1 MTNSVDLYSDDPI
14 INSLKFRKYYNE
26 VKRCFKRFLPLP
38 GEPETMKIPTSW
50 GENLTATPGDY
61 LVGPIDAPDDY
72 WPVDAEIFEK
82 TYEITGPGICIKTA
96 ITELVPLVDVT
107 EGEVDR
113 MVTVH
118 TLEGPVTVRAG
129 DYYLARGVNGEIWT
143 YPKDMVQSEMK
154 PAE

>member
-1 MTNSVDLYSDDPI
+1 
-14 INSLKFRKYYNE
+14 
-26 VKRCFKRFLPLP
+26 
-38 GEPETMKIPTSW
+38 MKIPTSW

-82 TYEITGPGICIKTA
+82 TYEIIGPGICVKTA

-143 YPKDMVQSEMK
+143 YPKDIVQNEMK